1 MNNKKIIFKF
11 WDAKKNEMTISRT
24 LKEWIDAFAQ
34 YEYDTK
40 SNGNHLLDS
49 LIELQYTGIND
60 MSGNPI
66 FEGDIVEKK
75 TYPTRQIVVEF
86 KNGKYNISDYVI
98 SKLKVI
104 GNIYEHTH
112 LISKQL

>member
-1 MNNKKIIFKF
+1 MIQREIFFKGWNRIVNRMSDPVTLETMYKIKDIQ
-11 WDAKKNEMTISRT
+11 WQN
-24 LKEWIDAFAQ
+24 
-34 YEYDTK
+34 
-40 SNGNHLLDS
+40 
-49 LIELQYTGIND
+49 LIWLQYTGIND
-60 MSGNPI
+60 ISGIAI

-104 GNIYEHTH
+104 GNIYEHPH
-112 LISKQL
+112 LLKQ